1 VLILAHADRAL
12 APHDLWG
19 AWSSEPGV
27 LVGVALATLL
37 YLRGRRAGPRT
48 GVDRRAWCFA
58 GGLVAV
64 LIALASPLDALSGA
78 LASAHMVQHV
88 ILVSVAAPLLALSAP
103 GVTLLR
109 GAPLAVRRATGRWR
123 QRLGLRPPVVHTLA
137 NPVTAWLLHAGFL
150 WVWHAAV
157 LYDAALAN
165 PVVHAVEH
173 GTFLASALLFWRVV
187 AGPEGRGRVAPGLGV
202 LMVFG
207 MTLQSVFLSV
217 LLTFA
222 RQPWYAGYATTTES
236 WGLTHLADQQLAGVI
251 MWVPAGVIYVGAG
264 LALLVT
270 WIGSSEDELPAVG

>member
-1 VLILAHADRAL
+1 VLILAHAGRSL

-19 AWSSEPGV
+19 SWSAEPMV
-27 LVGVALATLL
+27 LVGVAVAALL
-37 YLRGRRAGPRT
+37 YHRGRRAGPATR
-48 GVDRRAWCFA
+48 VDRRAWCFV

-64 LIALASPLDALSGA
+64 VVALVSPLDALSGA

-88 ILVSVAAPLLALSAP
+88 ILVSVAAPLLAVSAP

-123 QRLGLRPPVVHTLA
+123 RRLGLRPPVVHALA
-137 NPVTAWLLHAGFL
+137 NPVTAWLLHAGVL
-150 WVWHAAV
+150 WLWHAAV
-157 LYDAALAN
+157 LYEAALAQ

-187 AGPEGRGRVAPGLGV
+187 AGARGPGRATAGIGV
-202 LMVFG
+202 LLVFG
-207 MTLQSVFLSV
+207 MALQSVFLSV

-222 RQPWYAGYATTTES
+222 REPWYAGYAASTEA

-251 MWVPAGVIYVGAG
+251 MWVPAGAVYIGAG
-264 LALLVT
+264 LALLVA
-270 WIGSSEDELPAVG
+270 WIGSTETDQPALG